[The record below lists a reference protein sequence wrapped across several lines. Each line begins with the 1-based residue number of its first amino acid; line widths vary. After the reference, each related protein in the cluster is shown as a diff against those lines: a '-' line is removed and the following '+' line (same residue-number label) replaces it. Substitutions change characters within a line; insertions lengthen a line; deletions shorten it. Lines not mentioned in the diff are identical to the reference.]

1 MVNISSCTMRK
12 ESFVQMRKQQTPSD
26 TKGLIRA
33 NDVRQYI
40 ENNMGMILEIAEIE
54 VSCQK

>member
-12 ESFVQMRKQQTPSD
+12 EPFVQMRKQQMPSD
-26 TKGLIRA
+26 ARGLIRA
-33 NDVRQYI
+33 NAVRLYI
-40 ENNMGMILEIAEIE
+40 ENHMAMILEIAEIE